1 MLSDADRYPV
11 RQAKNRE
18 ISHLPNRRALYT
30 ILPLHRQF
38 GARAHASVSPSSP
51 DQDWNMAVTIK
62 TPEEI
67 EKMRV
72 AGQLAA
78 RTLQMIEEHV
88 KPGVTTDEL
97 NRICHD
103 YIVNELQ
110 AIPAPLNYRGFPKS
124 ICTSVNHVVCHGI
137 PGERVLRRG
146 DLLNIDVTVI
156 KDGYH
161 GDSSRMYFVG
171 EPTILGKRLSDNA
184 YECMRSE
191 ERRVGKEART

>member
-103 YIVNELQ
+103 YIEQRADRKSTRLNSSHV
-110 AIPAPLNYRGFPKS
+110 AISYAVFCLKKKN
-124 ICTSVNHVVCHGI
+124 N
-137 PGERVLRRG
+137 
-146 DLLNIDVTVI
+146 VI
-156 KDGYH
+156 
-161 GDSSRMYFVG
+161 
-171 EPTILGKRLSDNA
+171 
-184 YECMRSE
+184 
-191 ERRVGKEART
+191 